1 MSRFEVEEIRRQ
13 NLDRENPESKCFN
26 LTGPKFFALMICLFI
41 GLAAFLL
48 IDRRH
53 GSAGCENIDHFAS
66 YHFHVLFQG
75 SNEENT
81 QGAIELRNNFINEF
95 GLTNDRNC
103 TMGPV
108 DPAPEEPMCVFNVD
122 MEPSGPFLTSQF
134 AFFIQKDDFTV
145 AQEWMRLNHGDYD
158 VLYHPNTGC
167 HVQDHIQWSMWSGD
181 KWQLNT
187 GVFDSIWISNRPL

>member
-1 MSRFEVEEIRRQ
+1 
-13 NLDRENPESKCFN
+13 
-26 LTGPKFFALMICLFI
+26 
-41 GLAAFLL
+41 
-48 IDRRH
+48 
-53 GSAGCENIDHFAS
+53 
-66 YHFHVLFQG
+66 
-75 SNEENT
+75 
-81 QGAIELRNNFINEF
+81 
-95 GLTNDRNC
+95 
-103 TMGPV
+103 MGPV

-134 AFFIQKDDFTV
+134 AFFIPKDDFTV